1 MAKEQWLVV
10 GLGNPGKAYEETWHN
25 VGRMAVDQLAHRH
38 GLTVKRRRFRALTGD
53 GLIEGQKVRLLQP
66 NTYMNRSG
74 ESLVRAMAF
83 EKIPPDHVIVLY
95 DDFDLPLGRIRI
107 RDQGSGG
114 SHKGMKS
121 ILDHLKNDH
130 FLRVRIGIGPP
141 PPGDIVAFVLS
152 KIPGQARAD
161 LDLAIQD
168 ACQAVELILC
178 GQVQTAQ
185 ETFNKK
191 GL

>member
-25 VGRMAVDQLAHRH
+25 VGRMAVDQLARRH
-38 GLTVKRRRFRALTGD
+38 GLAIKRRRFRALTGD
-53 GLIEGQKVRLLQP
+53 GLIEGHKVRLLQP
-66 NTYMNRSG
+66 NTYMNQSG

-83 EKIPPDHVIVLY
+83 EKIPPDHIIVLY

-141 PPGDIVAFVLS
+141 PPGDIVQFVLS
-152 KIPGQARAD
+152 KIPGQARDA

-168 ACQAVELILC
+168 ACQAVELIVC

-191 GL
+191 G